1 MAMKLQLLKDRLE
14 HLQNEIESITASIKA
29 DGISHEAW
37 FLLAGRIETLRVL
50 LTETKRVASRKRYV
64 LPEQK
69 DTK

>member
-1 MAMKLQLLKDRLE
+1 MKLQLLKDRLE
-14 HLQNEIESITASIKA
+14 HLQNEIENLTSIIKA

-37 FLLAGRIETLRVL
+37 FLLAGRVETQRVL
-50 LTETKRVASRKRYV
+50 LTELKRVASRKRYP